1 MEKPYVV
8 GIDIGGTNTV
18 FGIVDARGTIIA
30 SGAVK
35 TQVYPTVEE
44 YADEVCKNLLPL
56 IIANGGVDKI
66 KGIGIGAPNGNY
78 YTGTIEFAPNLPWK
92 GVLPLASM
100 FEERLGI
107 PTALTNDANAAAV
120 GEMTYGAA
128 RGMKDFIMIT
138 LGTGVGS
145 GIVINGQVVYG
156 HDGFAGELGHVIVR
170 RDGRICGCGR
180 KGCLETYCSATGV
193 ARTAREFLAART
205 DASLLRNIPAESI
218 VSKDVYDAAVQGDK
232 LAQEIFE
239 FTGNI
244 LGEALADAIAFSSPE
259 AIILFGGLAKS
270 GDYIM
275 KPIMKAMEN
284 NLLNIYKGKAKLLV
298 SELKDSDAAVLG
310 ASALAWE
317 LKDLREYIL
326 YKCFIGASAGKFFRG
341 LFLSVRAGASGCT
354 PISFCQRCHFV
365 FSIVSRRAYSDLWF
379 EIRGKNEFQLISGSS
394 KRCLIE
400 LNSHRKKGIFFYFV
414 SCDSESC
421 N

>member
-1 MEKPYVV
+1 MVTGMEKPYVV
-8 GIDIGGTNTV
+8 GMDIGGTNTV
-18 FGIVDARGTIIA
+18 FGIVDSRGNVLATD
-30 SGAVK
+30 SVK
-35 TQVYPTVEE
+35 TQSFSKIEDYVE
-44 YADEVCKNLLPL
+44 AVSSKLRPL
-56 IIANGGVDKI
+56 IESFGGVEKI
-66 KGIGIGAPNGNY
+66 KGMGVGAPNGNY
-78 YTGTIEFAPNLPWK
+78 YNGTIEFAPNLPWK
-92 GVLPLASM
+92 GVIPLAAL
-100 FEERLGI
+100 FEEAIGV
-107 PTALTNDANAAAV
+107 PTALTNDANAAAI

-145 GIVINGQVVYG
+145 GIVINGQMVYG
-156 HDGFAGELGHVIVR
+156 HDGFAGELGHVIAR
-170 RDGRICGCGR
+170 RDGRLCGCGR

-205 DASLLRNIPAESI
+205 DASLLRNIPAENI
-218 VSKDVYDAAVQGDK
+218 TSKDVYDAAVQGDK

-244 LGEALADAIAFSSPE
+244 LGEALAAAIAFSSPE

-317 LKDLREYIL
+317 LKDLR
-326 YKCFIGASAGKFFRG
+326 
-341 LFLSVRAGASGCT
+341 
-354 PISFCQRCHFV
+354 
-365 FSIVSRRAYSDLWF
+365 D
-379 EIRGKNEFQLISGSS
+379 
-394 KRCLIE
+394 
-400 LNSHRKKGIFFYFV
+400 
-414 SCDSESC
+414 
-421 N
+421 